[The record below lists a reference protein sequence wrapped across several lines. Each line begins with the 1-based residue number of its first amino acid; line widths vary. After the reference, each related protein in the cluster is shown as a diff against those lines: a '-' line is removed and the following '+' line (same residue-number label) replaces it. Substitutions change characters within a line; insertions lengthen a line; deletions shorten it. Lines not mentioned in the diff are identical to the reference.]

1 MALRARPLAAQSVS
15 PRTTRPRLHMFR
27 AQPALLPS
35 RAPAGTRRAAGPRAI
50 VRTNGPRRS
59 AWHARS
65 SLQHVRLSQPSPP
78 SAVPSATGASVLRAA
93 ALSTEPVVSAH
104 DAELLEWRQCWWPVA
119 FTTDL
124 DASKPSTFTLLGEK
138 LVLWHD
144 GAAWQAFA
152 DRCPHRLAPL
162 SEGRVN
168 EDGCVSGLWSDCA
181 RTDAS
186 LQSTGVP
193 VPRLGVQRW
202 RGVRDDPTGRGW
214 HCASVAEGVR
224 HRL

>member
-1 MALRARPLAAQSVS
+1 MVAKPAPGSPLEPA
-15 PRTTRPRLHMFR
+15 PRLHMFL

-35 RAPAGTRRAAGPRAI
+35 RAPAGTWRAAGPRAS
-50 VRTNGPRRS
+50 VRTICPRR
-59 AWHARS
+59 WHVRS
-65 SLQHVRLSQPSPP
+65 SLQHVRLSQPPP
-78 SAVPSATGASVLRAA
+78 LSSVSSATGASALRAA
-93 ALSTEPVVSAH
+93 ALSTEPVVSTR

-144 GAAWQAFA
+144 GTAWQAFA

-168 EDGCVSGLWSDCA
+168 EDGCVGGRRSDRA
-181 RTDAS
+181 LTDAS

-193 VPRLGVQRW
+193 VPWLGVQRG
-202 RGVRDDPTGRGW
+202 RGVRGNPTGRGW
-214 HCASVAEGVR
+214 HCTSVAESVR